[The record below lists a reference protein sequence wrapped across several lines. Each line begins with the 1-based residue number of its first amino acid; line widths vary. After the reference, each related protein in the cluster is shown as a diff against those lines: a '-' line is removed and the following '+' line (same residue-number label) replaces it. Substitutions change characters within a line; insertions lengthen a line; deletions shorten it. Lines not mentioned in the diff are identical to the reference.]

1 MTSPAGTREF
11 LPGRASWLALGAFTL
26 FTLIGFAIRLP
37 GNAPIALIGA
47 VVAIGAAAFL
57 LRCRQRVVLAYA
69 ALATVGVA
77 MLGNGAAS
85 NVGWFA
91 VAVLGMWCVLAGTRR
106 DGLLFWGG
114 ALVLFGIE
122 WVFVELDA
130 GWGAWMAGVSF
141 AALGALLRRHEV
153 GLAIELRAAQA
164 GLAERTRA
172 EERGRIAHELHDI
185 VAHSLTVSLL
195 HVAGARLAIE
205 HDPADAAR
213 SLAEAERLTRAS
225 LDEIRGAVGMLRAD
239 GDRTGATAPLP
250 GLAQL
255 PALIDR
261 FRSAGAEITFSA
273 DGEADGLPAT
283 TGLAVYR
290 IAAEALTNAAKHS
303 PGAPISVELRIA
315 ETAVELAVDNRSGP
329 GAGSGLDAGSR
340 LGASSGLGVL
350 SMRERAESLGGTC
363 RAGPGGHGWLVQAA
377 IPLPAGRLREPA
389 T

>member
-195 HVAGARLAIE
+195 QPVPGWRSSTTRPTPPGPWPRL
-205 HDPADAAR
+205 
-213 SLAEAERLTRAS
+213 S
-225 LDEIRGAVGMLRAD
+225 G
-239 GDRTGATAPLP
+239 
-250 GLAQL
+250 
-255 PALIDR
+255 
-261 FRSAGAEITFSA
+261 
-273 DGEADGLPAT
+273 
-283 TGLAVYR
+283 
-290 IAAEALTNAAKHS
+290 S
-303 PGAPISVELRIA
+303 PGQAWTRFAAPWECC
-315 ETAVELAVDNRSGP
+315 GP
-329 GAGSGLDAGSR
+329 TVTVPAPPR
-340 LGASSGLGVL
+340 
-350 SMRERAESLGGTC
+350 RC
-363 RAGPGGHGWLVQAA
+363 RGW
-377 IPLPAGRLREPA
+377 PNCRR
-389 T
+389 